1 MIHTTFVERIPLI
14 VIMCKWHKSNL
25 NDINT
30 NYNTWSNGTVR
41 VCIVFFTVFDIQHT
55 LNNNTWNNV
64 FYFPPQCTYAHSIY
78 FINAKYFYYRRRKK
92 NLILLYTSKTLSSP
106 MNRYRYSTP
115 VSAWYYNF
123 SWSES
128 TQMSRVWEL
137 KTFVYKHRTYSYCV
151 IIFSSRT
158 HSPW

>member
-1 MIHTTFVERIPLI
+1 MTQIKFKRHQYLY
-14 VIMCKWHKSNL
+14 
-25 NDINT
+25 
-30 NYNTWSNGTVR
+30 YNTWSNGTVR
-41 VCIVFFTVFDIQHT
+41 ARIVFFTAFDIQHT

-64 FYFPPQCTYAHSIY
+64 LYFPPQCTYVHSIY
-78 FINAKYFYYRRRKK
+78 FINAKYFYYSRRKK

-123 SWSES
+123 SWFES

-137 KTFVYKHRTYSYCV
+137 KTFINNHGTYIGIVLLYSAV
-151 IIFSSRT
+151 VHIAHDTPQVPIIFFIFHT
-158 HSPW
+158 

>member
-1 MIHTTFVERIPLI
+1 MS
-14 VIMCKWHKSNL
+14 KWN
-25 NDINT
+25 
-30 NYNTWSNGTVR
+30 
-41 VCIVFFTVFDIQHT
+41 CIVFFTEFDIQHT

-64 FYFPPQCTYAHSIY
+64 LYFPPQCTYVHSIY

-92 NLILLYTSKTLSSP
+92 NIIILYTSKTLSSP

-115 VSAWYYNF
+115 VVSAWYYNF

-137 KTFVYKHRTYSYCV
+137 NKFMNMSTTHIGTVLLYSTVIPIAHRYL
-151 IIFSSRT
+151 IFKCFCT
-158 HSPW
+158 